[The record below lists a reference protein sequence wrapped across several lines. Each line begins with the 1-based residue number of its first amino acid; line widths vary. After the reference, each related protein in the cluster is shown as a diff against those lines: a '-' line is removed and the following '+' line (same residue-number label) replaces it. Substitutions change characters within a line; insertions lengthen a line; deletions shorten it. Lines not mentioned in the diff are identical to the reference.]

1 MDKGKFHFLLFP
13 APSPLLPLFR
23 AHGDIIFIVCHFY
36 YVIINDII
44 MRACLVAIHMKLL
57 VSNVKI
63 PGEEG
68 GHNYQFYTKIP
79 ASLCTQSS
87 REAGSA
93 HSMDLRSF
101 DTSQALLLSLH
112 GHKAAPIIGAA
123 SLMITSGRP
132 ILE

>member
-1 MDKGKFHFLLFP
+1 
-13 APSPLLPLFR
+13 
-23 AHGDIIFIVCHFY
+23 
-36 YVIINDII
+36 